1 MKNGTC
7 LKRKFLNLG
16 HKKGIH
22 TKLHPL
28 PRPPCNSPSPPPPGC
43 YITLITTDVTTMYPP
58 LSTPQV
64 LVENWPSS
72 TFFSSYFVRSRC
84 AFQHHIFYLSLLL
97 ICLFFL
103 AFRDLSH
110 NRLENLTSSCFRG
123 MMKLTVL

>member
-28 PRPPCNSPSPPPPGC
+28 PRPPCNSPSPPPPRLLHHIDNNRC
-43 YITLITTDVTTMYPP
+43 EYNVSSLI
-58 LSTPQV
+58 
-64 LVENWPSS
+64 NSS
-72 TFFSSYFVRSRC
+72 SSGGKWAKFDLFSSYFVRSRC
-84 AFQHHIFYLSLLL
+84 AFQYHIFYLSLLL

>member
-28 PRPPCNSPSPPPPGC
+28 PRNSPPPGC
-43 YITLITTDVTTMYPP
+43 YITLITTDVTTMHPP
-58 LSTPQV
+58 LSTPQI

-84 AFQHHIFYLSLLL
+84 AFQYHIFYLSLLL
-97 ICLFFL
+97 IFLFFL